1 MKNLTFKTIGKIL
14 MEVPMEQYENVLH
27 FYRDLL
33 LFDEID
39 GDFTDINCKKTI
51 FLNGNL
57 QLEICASPDIKES
70 TIKLLLETNDLNQA
84 LGYFQANKTESH
96 LKKNVAASEILH
108 VTDYGG
114 LRLMVMENDL
124 KNP

>member
-1 MKNLTFKTIGKIL
+1 

-33 LFDEID
+33 LFDVID
-39 GDFTDINCKKTI
+39 AGSHEPNESRTLLQNRS
-51 FLNGNL
+51 L
-57 QLEICASPDIKES
+57 QLEICASTAIKAS
-70 TIKLLLETNDLNQA
+70 SIKLLLETNDLNQA
-84 LGYFQANKTESH
+84 LGYFQANKIECH
-96 LKKNVAASEILH
+96 LEKNVAAPEILH

-114 LRLMVMENDL
+114 LRLMVKENDL

>member
-1 MKNLTFKTIGKIL
+1 

-39 GDFTDINCKKTI
+39 GDFTDINSKKTI

-57 QLEICASPDIKES
+57 HLEICSSPDIKES
-70 TIKLLLETNDLNQA
+70 SIKLLLETNDLNQA
-84 LGYFQANKTESH
+84 LGYFQANKIESH
-96 LKKNVAASEILH
+96 LEKNVAAPEILH
-108 VTDYGG
+108 VTDYAG

>member
-1 MKNLTFKTIGKIL
+1 

-39 GDFTDINCKKTI
+39 GDFSDINGKKSL

-57 QLEICASPDIKES
+57 QLEISASPDIKES

-84 LGYFQANKTESH
+84 KGYFQANKIESY
-96 LKKNVAASEILH
+96 LEKNVAAFEILH
-108 VTDYGG
+108 VTDYAG

>member
-1 MKNLTFKTIGKIL
+1 
-14 MEVPMEQYENVLH
+14 MEQYENVLH

-84 LGYFQANKTESH
+84 NKTESH
-96 LKKNVAASEILH
+96 LEKNVAASEILH